1 MRRQGGRKRAG
12 RTEYKLTEQA
22 KASFIVRRSDGE
34 EGKDGEDNFNF
45 NKHCKKER
53 GKWNEKSK
61 VITKILG
68 IFAGF
73 VLVATTLGN
82 DSVTVNAAEV
92 ESATEV
98 SGASVSDAN
107 EKRQWKRPLAAHQT
121 VMKRQKSRK
130 ERRNLK
136 RERRMSRKQPP
147 KIMRKVQKAGQ
158 ESESAA
164 VTPKRGQ
171 KQRRLKQRQL
181 LRLQRK

>member
-1 MRRQGGRKRAG
+1 MRRQGGRKEREE
-12 RTEYKLTEQA
+12 RNINLQSRR

-34 EGKDGEDNFNF
+34 AEKDGEDNFDF
-45 NKHCKKER
+45 NKHCKKR
-53 GKWNEKSK
+53 GESGMKRAKSLQRFWAFLL
-61 VITKILG
+61 V
-68 IFAGF
+68 F

-98 SGASVSDAN
+98 SSASASDAN
-107 EKRQWKRPLAAHQT
+107 EKRQWKRPLQLHQT

-147 KIMRKVQKAGQ
+147 KIMRKVQKRDR
-158 ESESAA
+158 E
-164 VTPKRGQ
+164 
-171 KQRRLKQRQL
+171 
-181 LRLQRK
+181 